1 LWDPSQEP
9 PLGPKYQPQS
19 QKSQAQ
25 PEKPQNNGARGQAGE
40 KGGRQEE
47 VGMAFVKW
55 VGFALVAT
63 ALAVLP
69 FTIWVSNRWAIVS
82 ATAGVV
88 GIALL
93 GVALAGRREDR

>member
-1 LWDPSQEP
+1 
-9 PLGPKYQPQS
+9 
-19 QKSQAQ
+19 
-25 PEKPQNNGARGQAGE
+25 
-40 KGGRQEE
+40 
-47 VGMAFVKW
+47 MALVKW
-55 VGFALVAT
+55 AGFALVAA